1 MKITEKRNNKYI
13 QLANHRQQDW
23 TVILENVS
31 DWHNIGAV
39 MRTCDAV
46 GIGDLYV
53 LYTDTSHRPDE
64 IGLGKRT
71 TAGTRK
77 WVQVHYY
84 EDMEQCFASV
94 REKCQ
99 SIYTTY
105 LSPEKE
111 ASSIYDLNFV
121 HPGAYLFGNEHAGVS
136 QEAVDAA
143 DGNFSIPQFGMVDS
157 LNISVACAVTL
168 FEGMR
173 QRLLAGKYQES
184 AELLPHA
191 ESYYEEYLKLHKG
204 NWAQLPIIEGE

>member
-1 MKITEKRNNKYI
+1 
-13 QLANHRQQDW
+13 
-23 TVILENVS
+23 
-31 DWHNIGAV
+31 
-39 MRTCDAV
+39 
-46 GIGDLYV
+46 
-53 LYTDTSHRPDE
+53 PDE

-143 DGNFSIPQFGMVDS
+143 DGNFSIPQFRMVDS
-157 LNISVACAVTL
+157 LNISVACA
-168 FEGMR
+168 
-173 QRLLAGKYQES
+173 
-184 AELLPHA
+184 
-191 ESYYEEYLKLHKG
+191 
-204 NWAQLPIIEGE
+204 

>member
-94 REKCQ
+94 REKYK
-99 SIYTTY
+99 SIQCCWLFYHFR
-105 LSPEKE
+105 
-111 ASSIYDLNFV
+111 ARISIWYGHF
-121 HPGAYLFGNEHAGVS
+121 LFKKYS
-136 QEAVDAA
+136 Y
-143 DGNFSIPQFGMVDS
+143 S
-157 LNISVACAVTL
+157 
-168 FEGMR
+168 R
-173 QRLLAGKYQES
+173 Q
-184 AELLPHA
+184 
-191 ESYYEEYLKLHKG
+191 
-204 NWAQLPIIEGE
+204 NN